1 MKQLMK
7 RKYFPVYII
16 SLIGLLATYHKVPTN
31 VHELC
36 IVQTD
41 TLAIAPKLLTLTDAE
56 KIMGGQ
62 VKLTCNTFI
71 KKGDTLEYKCDYTA
85 VSQDA
90 KTTKTGKLY
99 FMYEIY
105 HDVAAAANAY
115 DAIYKA
121 NSRHKGVEIVSG
133 LGNEAYYHSDQTGF
147 YFVLVRK
154 NKKMFRLKLNKVT
167 SHSSETAFK
176 EVVRRIIDKL

>member
-1 MKQLMK
+1 MK
-7 RKYFPVYII
+7 RKFFSVYII
-16 SLIGLLATYHKVPTN
+16 ALIGLLAIYHKIPTN
-31 VHELC
+31 VHEPC
-36 IVQTD
+36 IIQTD
-41 TLAIAPKLLTLTDAE
+41 TFAIASKLLTLSDA
-56 KIMGGQ
+56 KMIMGEQ
-62 VKLTCNTFI
+62 VKLTGNTFI

-85 VSQDA
+85 ISQDA
-90 KTTKTGKLY
+90 ITSKTGKLY

-105 HDVAAAANAY
+105 DGIAAAANAY
-115 DAIYKA
+115 GSIYQA
-121 NSRHKGVEIVSG
+121 NSKHKGVEIVSG

-176 EVVRRIIDKL
+176 EVVRRIVDKL